1 MQLSTIEWTCSTATP
16 ELDLPICS
24 LFGELYECKLR
35 SQSHTKLDYSSDSK
49 QEITI
54 DINFSLTEGES
65 RSGNYWPSIER
76 SEIFIKTTTAA
87 TNIEG

>member
-1 MQLSTIEWTCSTATP
+1 MHLSTINSTCSTAAA
-16 ELDLPICS
+16 ESDLPICS
-24 LFGELYECKLR
+24 LSAELYEYKLR